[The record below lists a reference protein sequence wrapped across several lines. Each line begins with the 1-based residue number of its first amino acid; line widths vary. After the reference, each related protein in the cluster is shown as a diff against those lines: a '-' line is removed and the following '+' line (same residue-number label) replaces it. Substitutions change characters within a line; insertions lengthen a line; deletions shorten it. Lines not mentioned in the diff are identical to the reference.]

1 MTSADGHSPFGAG
14 EASSERGRGLA
25 PSPRRTADLIRRLRA
40 GAVLLL
46 LVVSALVLR
55 GLWRAQPPA
64 DPLPLVEVQGALSA
78 PGIYELPEG
87 TTVREAF
94 IQAGADP
101 DTVLDPFADLPVHH
115 GYRLVLLPDGS
126 ARVWLADERLL
137 VGLPVD
143 PNTADADMLEQLP
156 GVGPS
161 RAAAIVEDRKSR
173 GPFVLVDDLLR
184 VSGIGPATLD
194 GIRPFISIDGIGG
207 PPLAGG
213 EPTQEAGP

>member
-1 MTSADGHSPFGAG
+1 MTGADGHRPFGTG
-14 EASSERGRGLA
+14 EDPSDRGRA
-25 PSPRRTADLIRRLRA
+25 PSSRGSADLIRRLRA

-64 DPLPLVEVQGALSA
+64 VPLPLVEVQGVLSA

-94 IQAGADP
+94 ILAGADP

-156 GVGPS
+156 GIGPS
-161 RAAAIVEDRKSR
+161 RAAAIVEERSTR
-173 GPFVLVDDLLR
+173 GPFALVDDLVR
-184 VSGIGPATLD
+184 VRGIGPATLD
-194 GIRPFISIDGIGG
+194 GIRPFVSIDGIGE
-207 PPLAGG
+207 PPSAGG
-213 EPTQEAGP
+213 DPTREAGP